1 MSKRPIERYT
11 LALLDG
17 FKLKGP
23 AGSVRLSSKKLIGLL
38 AYLALTAPVPQPR
51 DKLLTLLW
59 GSHFD
64 PQARQNLRQALFRLR
79 RTLGQDALV
88 SDGDE
93 ISLAP
98 GVIDCDAARFAR
110 LIHDGSHASLT
121 AAVDLYKQRLLADV
135 VIREEAW
142 AEWLAGERQRLE
154 GLALDT
160 LVTLGEAELALGHTD
175 KALETVPRALA
186 INNLREDAHRLMLRA
201 LAAAGRRAEALKHYE
216 DFVALLKREL
226 KTEPD
231 AATKALAAELRS
243 TPTVKAV
250 TELARPSI
258 AVPVA
263 AAGRMAKV
271 ETPPAAVDEVT
282 ALMKVLVVDDHP
294 LIREAALTMLN
305 QLKRGTVVLEASS
318 AQQTVEITEKHPDIS
333 LILLDITLPDRDGFS
348 LLSELRDRYP
358 ATAIVVLSASQDQE
372 EVQRAFSL
380 GVLGYIPKTTRR
392 EVMLN
397 AIELVLSGG
406 LYIPSAVLEG
416 ERALSP

>member
-1 MSKRPIERYT
+1 
-11 LALLDG
+11 
-17 FKLKGP
+17 
-23 AGSVRLSSKKLIGLL
+23 
-38 AYLALTAPVPQPR
+38 
-51 DKLLTLLW
+51 
-59 GSHFD
+59 
-64 PQARQNLRQALFRLR
+64 
-79 RTLGQDALV
+79 
-88 SDGDE
+88 
-93 ISLAP
+93 
-98 GVIDCDAARFAR
+98 
-110 LIHDGSHASLT
+110 
-121 AAVDLYKQRLLADV
+121 LADV